1 MERLPLTMS
10 LTRLGGTAISRASA
24 LMLTSIGFMNSS

>member
-1 MERLPLTMS
+1 LRPARAM

>member
-1 MERLPLTMS
+1 M